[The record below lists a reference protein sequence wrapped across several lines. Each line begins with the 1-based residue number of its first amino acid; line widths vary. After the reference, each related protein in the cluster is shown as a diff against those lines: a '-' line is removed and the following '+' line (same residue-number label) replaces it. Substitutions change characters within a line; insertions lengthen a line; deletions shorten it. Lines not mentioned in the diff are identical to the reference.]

1 MEASVAIVPG
11 TVFGLSP
18 YFRISYSLEVNLIRE
33 AMRRIAEFAKGL
45 R

>member
-1 MEASVAIVPG
+1 VVPG

-18 YFRISYSLEVNLIRE
+18 YFRVSYSLEVNLLAT